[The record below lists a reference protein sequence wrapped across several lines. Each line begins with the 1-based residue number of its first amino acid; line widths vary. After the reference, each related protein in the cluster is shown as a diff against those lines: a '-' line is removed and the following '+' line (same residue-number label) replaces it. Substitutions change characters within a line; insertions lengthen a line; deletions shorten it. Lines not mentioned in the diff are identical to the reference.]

1 MFNITNILDA
11 INVQTYSDKELDNY
25 YFSSSAKESMSDN
38 DNSFIIELELPGIS
52 KESIGV
58 DIEGDSLKVTATKT
72 KAEKTGNLSDT
83 RKYGSFSKT
92 YHIKM
97 AVKKN
102 DISAEYKDGILTI
115 TIPKDEKAKSK
126 KIKIN

>member
-25 YFSSSAKESMSDN
+25 YFSSSVKESMSDN

>member
-25 YFSSSAKESMSDN
+25 YFSSSVKESMSDN

-115 TIPKDEKAKSK
+115 TIPKDEKAKPK

>member
-115 TIPKDEKAKSK
+115 TIPKDEKAKPK